1 VKLVLPIFV
10 LAALAGR
17 LSGGRFS
24 NLERLRP
31 AWLPLA
37 LIGFAL
43 QVAPVPGTWPLIL
56 LMASFAVLL
65 VFALKNVRLAGFP
78 LVVLGVVLN
87 GLVLG
92 VNHGM
97 PVSERAIVASGQEDA
112 LAGLVAEPTAKHHLA
127 GDGDELLF
135 LADVIAIPQPVGQ
148 IVSVGDV
155 FTYAGVAWMIVVGM
169 RRRSAIVA
177 LAAVPLREP
186 EGEVAHAS

>member
-10 LAALAGR
+10 LAAIVGR

-24 NLERLRP
+24 NLDRLRP
-31 AWLPLA
+31 AWMPLA

-43 QVAPVPGTWPLIL
+43 QVAPVPGTWPLVL
-56 LMASFAVLL
+56 LLASFVVLFIFAVR
-65 VFALKNVRLAGFP
+65 NVRLPGFP
-78 LVVLGVVLN
+78 LVLLGVVLN
-87 GLVLG
+87 GLVIG

-112 LAGLVAEPTAKHHLA
+112 LAGLVAAPTAKHHLA
-127 GDGDELLF
+127 GDDDELLF
-135 LADVIAIPQPVGQ
+135 LGDVIAIPQPVGQ

-155 FTYAGVAWMIVVGM
+155 FTYAGAAWVIVAGM

-177 LAAVPLREP
+177 RVPVPLRVP
-186 EGEVAHAS
+186 EGEGARAS